1 MFGLESNTL
10 LGFPYADK
18 EVAQFFAAGDLHVVA
33 ESQIRFLYF
42 FDEVFQS
49 IERKISQ
56 QDRQVMSPEDFA
68 QNWHTKMNAESLDER
83 SKFYDSAV
91 AKATKKVSL
100 SRQLGMMFH
109 SLNGIYTVSVC
120 QRRLSTT
127 EVYRMER

>member
-1 MFGLESNTL
+1 
-10 LGFPYADK
+10 
-18 EVAQFFAAGDLHVVA
+18 
-33 ESQIRFLYF
+33 
-42 FDEVFQS
+42 
-49 IERKISQ
+49 
-56 QDRQVMSPEDFA
+56 VMSPEDFA